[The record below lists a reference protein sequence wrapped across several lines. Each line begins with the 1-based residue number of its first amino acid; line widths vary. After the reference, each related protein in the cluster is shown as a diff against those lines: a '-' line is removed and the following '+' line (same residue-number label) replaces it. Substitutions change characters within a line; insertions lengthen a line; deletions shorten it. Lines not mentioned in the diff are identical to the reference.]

1 MLDFF
6 SLSVYTYISKMDIYS
21 KMQNI
26 RQEGFF
32 MMKIGVM
39 PASFRVPFKEA
50 VIKARD
56 MGAKGLQ
63 PYVTGGELAPENLT
77 KDDRKAILKYVTD
90 NGLVFSALC
99 ADFGLNF
106 RAYGENE
113 EGIKRTM
120 AMMDLAVDLG
130 TNVITTHIGHVPED
144 ENSIE
149 YINVCKTIETLGKYG
164 DSIGVC
170 FATETGPEKAIK
182 LRGILEKVDTKSAKV
197 NLDPANFVMLCGQD
211 PVEAVHILKDYIVH
225 THAKDGVM
233 LGQIGEGRY
242 QELPL
247 GTGGVPYIEYLAALR
262 DEGFEGFLTIE
273 RECGETPEK
282 DIQLAYDFLTATL
295 KKLY

>member
-1 MLDFF
+1 
-6 SLSVYTYISKMDIYS
+6 
-21 KMQNI
+21 
-26 RQEGFF
+26 

-63 PYVTGGELAPENLT
+63 PYVTGGELDPAVLS
-77 KDDRKAILKYVTD
+77 KDDRKAILKYVKD

-99 ADFGLNF
+99 ADFGLDF

-120 AMMDLAVDLG
+120 AMMDLAVDFD
-130 TNVITTHIGHVPED
+130 THIITTHIGTVPDD
-144 ENSIE
+144 ENSAE
-149 YINVCKTIETLGKYG
+149 YKNVCKTIEALGKYG

-170 FATETGPEKAIK
+170 FATETGPESALK
-182 LRGILEKVDTKSAKV
+182 LRGILEKCDTKSAKV

-211 PVEAVHILKDYIVH
+211 PVDAVHVLKDYIVH
-225 THAKDGVM
+225 THAKDGVKLPDGHLEVP
-233 LGQIGEGRY
+233 LGQ
-242 QELPL
+242 
-247 GTGGVPYIEYLAALR
+247 GGVPYIEYVSALKE
-262 DEGFEGFLTIE
+262 EGFDGFLTIE
-273 RECGETPEK
+273 RECGDTPDK
-282 DIQLAYDFLTATL
+282 DIQIAYDYLTEIL

>member
-1 MLDFF
+1 
-6 SLSVYTYISKMDIYS
+6 
-21 KMQNI
+21 
-26 RQEGFF
+26 

-39 PASFRVPFKEA
+39 PGSFRIPFKEA

-63 PYVTGGELAPENLT
+63 PYVTGGELAPENLSR
-77 KDDRKAILKYVTD
+77 DDRRDVLKYVND

-99 ADFGLNF
+99 ADFGLDF
-106 RAYGENE
+106 SAYGENGD
-113 EGIKRTM
+113 GIKRTR

-130 TNVITTHIGHVPED
+130 TSVITTHIGHVPED
-144 ENSIE
+144 ENSEKYLNI
-149 YINVCKTIETLGKYG
+149 CKTIETLGKYG
-164 DSIGVC
+164 DSIGVS
-170 FATETGPEKAIK
+170 FATETGPEMAVK

-225 THAKDGVM
+225 THAKDGIK
-233 LGQIGEGRY
+233 LGEGKY

-247 GTGGVPYIEYLAALR
+247 GTGGVPFMEYLAALR
-262 DEGFEGFLTIE
+262 DEGYDGFLTIE
-273 RECGETPEK
+273 RECGDTPEQ
-282 DIQLAYDFLTATL
+282 DIRTAYDFLSSAL